1 MINQSNIK
9 KLRYRR
15 IKNNNITCNNL
26 PVVEKPWIP
35 KFKMKIKHVQSTFL
49 VLKTFKGD

>member
-1 MINQSNIK
+1 MINQSKNFK
-9 KLRYRR
+9 KTE
-15 IKNNNITCNNL
+15 ISKEKNNVTCNNL

-49 VLKTFKGD
+49 V